1 MVLRLLP
8 AHAPLPLW
16 RREGQR
22 ALETWLQARSATPLM
37 DLAGLACARLA
48 LAIAPHARHIWVLA
62 GPGNNGGDGLEA
74 AMHLHRWGLQV
85 QVLLLASPEALPP
98 DARRAWQRAVAAG
111 VPVEQAPS
119 TGLGPPPE
127 LGPQDLCIDALLGLG
142 ARRAPEAVVLQAIHA
157 LRQTLAVVLA
167 IDLPSGLD
175 ADSGQLLGAHEGAA
189 VRADHTL
196 CLLAAKPGLF
206 MGQGRDLCGQLW
218 LDTLGLPAPKTDTAW
233 TDLPAP
239 DAWLNTAP
247 VPQVRRHASHKGNH
261 GDVAVVGGEV
271 LNTGT
276 GMSGAAV
283 LAAQAALRGGAG
295 RVMLSLLG
303 PAHNEGIAPDLMR
316 RAVADLP
323 LAELTV
329 VAGCGGGRAI
339 AQPLGRILQRSARL
353 VLDADGLNRL
363 VEDPWLQDL
372 LRTRAQRQQATVLTP
387 HPLEAARLLGCSTA
401 QVQADRL
408 QAAQALAAQCAC
420 VVVLKGSGT
429 VIAAPGQTPRLN
441 PTGNGLLASGGT
453 GDVLA
458 GLIGARLAL
467 SRDAWRAACDAVWI
481 HGQTADDWPAAQA
494 LTASALAER
503 LR

>member
-1 MVLRLLP
+1 MVQRLLP
-8 AHAPLPLW
+8 MREPTPLW

-22 ALETWLQARSATPLM
+22 ALEALQRSRSATPLM

-48 LAIAPHARHIWVLA
+48 LALAPHARCIWVLA

-74 AMHLHRWGLQV
+74 ALHLHRWGLPVQV
-85 QVLLLASPEALPP
+85 QLLASPEALPS
-98 DARRAWQRAVAAG
+98 DAHRAWQRATEAG
-111 VPVEQAPS
+111 VPLQI
-119 TGLGPPPE
+119 GLGPAPA

-142 ARRAPEAVVLQAIHA
+142 AKRAPEGLLHEAIHA
-157 LRQTLAVVLA
+157 LRQQRAPVLA

-175 ADSGQLLGAHEGAA
+175 ADSGQPLGTLEDC

-218 LDTLGLPAPKTDTAW
+218 LDTLGLPEAVDE
-233 TDLPAP
+233 LPAP
-239 DAWLNTAP
+239 DAWLNPPPAP
-247 VPQVRRHASHKGNH
+247 AHRAHASHKGSH
-261 GDVAVVGGEV
+261 GDVAVVGGES
-271 LNTGT
+271 LSTET
-276 GMSGAAV
+276 GMGGAAL
-283 LAAQAALRGGAG
+283 LAALAALHGGAG

-303 PAHNEGIAPDLMR
+303 PATPHALAPDLMR
-316 RAVADLP
+316 RALPELP
-323 LAELTV
+323 LGELTL

-339 AQPLGRILQRSARL
+339 AQPLGQLLQRSARL

-363 VEDPWLQDL
+363 ADDPWLQDL
-372 LRTRAQRQQATVLTP
+372 LRARAQRRQPTVLTP
-387 HPLEAARLLGCSTA
+387 HPLEAARLLGCSTS

-408 QAAQALAAQCAC
+408 RAAQELARRYAC

-429 VIAAPGQTPRLN
+429 VLAAPGQTPRIN
-441 PTGNGLLASGGT
+441 PTGNGLLATGGT

-458 GLIGARLAL
+458 GLLGARLAR
-467 SRDAWRAACDAVWI
+467 SRDAWTAACDAVWT
-481 HGQTADDWPAAQA
+481 HGQAADNWPAGQA
-494 LTASALAER
+494 LTASALVEQ

>member
-1 MVLRLLP
+1 MVHRPLP

-48 LAIAPHARHIWVLA
+48 LAIAPHARCIWVLA

-74 AMHLHRWGLQV
+74 ALQLHRWGLHVQV
-85 QVLLLASPEALPP
+85 QLLASPEALPP
-98 DARRAWQRAVAAG
+98 DARRAWLRAREAG
-111 VPVEQAPS
+111 VPMQQ
-119 TGLGPPPE
+119 GLGTVPA
-127 LGPQDLCIDALLGLG
+127 LGPLDLCIDAVLGLG
-142 ARRAPEAVVLQAIHA
+142 SRRVPEGVVLQAIQA
-157 LRQTLAVVLA
+157 LRQTPAMVLAV
-167 IDLPSGLD
+167 DLPSGLD
-175 ADSGQLLGAHEGAA
+175 ADSGQLLSAPDGAG

-206 MGQGRDLCGQLW
+206 MGHGRDLCGQLW
-218 LDTLGLPAPKTDTAW
+218 LDTLGLSASWTDSPS
-233 TDLPAP
+233 TDLPTP
-239 DAWLNTAP
+239 DAWLNTSPA
-247 VPQVRRHASHKGNH
+247 PQVRRHASHKGSH

-303 PAHNEGIAPDLMR
+303 PALNQGIAPDLMR
-316 RAVADLP
+316 RDVADLP
-323 LAELTV
+323 LGELTV

-339 AQPLGRILQRSARL
+339 AQPLGRIVQHSARL

-363 VEDPWLQDL
+363 AEDPWLQDL
-372 LRTRAQRQQATVLTP
+372 LRQRSERLLPTVLTP
-387 HPLEAARLLGCSTA
+387 HPLEAARLLGSSTA
-401 QVQADRL
+401 QVQANRL
-408 QAAQALAAQCAC
+408 QAAQALATRYAC

-429 VIAAPGQTPRLN
+429 VVAAPGQRPRIN
-441 PTGNGLLASGGT
+441 PTGNGRLATGGT

-458 GLIGARLAL
+458 GLMGARLAGGQA
-467 SRDAWRAACDAVWI
+467 AWSAACDAVWT
-481 HGQTADDWPAAQA
+481 HGQAADDWPPQLA

>member
-1 MVLRLLP
+1 MVHRLLP

-48 LAIAPHARHIWVLA
+48 LAIAPHARCIWVLA

-74 AMHLHRWGLQV
+74 ALQLHRWGLHVQV
-85 QVLLLASPEALPP
+85 QLLASPEALPP
-98 DARRAWQRAVAAG
+98 DARRAWLRAREAG
-111 VPVEQAPS
+111 VPMQQ
-119 TGLGPPPE
+119 GLGTVPA
-127 LGPQDLCIDALLGLG
+127 LGPLDLCIDAVLGLG
-142 ARRAPEAVVLQAIHA
+142 SRRVPEGVVLQAIQA
-157 LRQTLAVVLA
+157 LRQTPAMVLAV
-167 IDLPSGLD
+167 DLPSGLD
-175 ADSGQLLGAHEGAA
+175 ADSGQLLSAPDGAG

-206 MGQGRDLCGQLW
+206 MGHGRDLCGQLW
-218 LDTLGLPAPKTDTAW
+218 LDTLGLTASWTDSPS
-233 TDLPAP
+233 TDLPPP
-239 DAWLNTAP
+239 DAWLNTSPA
-247 VPQVRRHASHKGNH
+247 PQVRRHASHKGSH

-303 PAHNEGIAPDLMR
+303 PALNQGIAPDLMR
-316 RAVADLP
+316 RDVADLP
-323 LAELTV
+323 LGELTV

-339 AQPLGRILQRSARL
+339 AQPLGRIVQHSARL

-363 VEDPWLQDL
+363 AEDPWLQDL
-372 LRTRAQRQQATVLTP
+372 LRQRSQRLLPTVLTP
-387 HPLEAARLLGCSTA
+387 HPLEAARLLGSSTA
-401 QVQADRL
+401 QVQANRL
-408 QAAQALAAQCAC
+408 QAAQALATRYAC

-429 VIAAPGQTPRLN
+429 VLAAPGQTPRIN
-441 PTGNGLLASGGT
+441 PTGNGRLATGGT

-458 GLIGARLAL
+458 GLLGARLAAQGE
-467 SRDAWRAACDAVWI
+467 AWHAACDAVWT
-481 HGQTADDWPAAQA
+481 HGQAADDWPTGPA

>member
-1 MVLRLLP
+1 MVQRLLP
-8 AHAPLPLW
+8 ALTPMPLW

-22 ALETWLQARSATPLM
+22 ALEAWLKARSATPLM

-48 LAIAPHARHIWVLA
+48 LAIAPHARRIWVLA

-74 AMHLHRWGLQV
+74 ALHLHRWGLQV
-85 QVLLLASPEALPP
+85 KVQLLAAPEAWPP
-98 DARRAWQRAVAAG
+98 DARRAWQRARDAG
-111 VPVEQAPS
+111 VPMQQ
-119 TGLGPPPE
+119 GLGAVPT
-127 LGPQDLCIDALLGLG
+127 LGPRDLCIDAVLGLG
-142 ARRAPEAVVLQAIHA
+142 ARRAPEGAVLQAIHA
-157 LRQTLAVVLA
+157 LRQTPAVVMA

-175 ADSGQLLGAHEGAA
+175 ADSGQLLSAPEGAG

-206 MGQGRDLCGQLW
+206 MGHGRDLCGQLW
-218 LDTLGLPAPKTDTAW
+218 LDTLGLPASWTDTAW
-233 TDLPAP
+233 TGLPAP
-239 DAWLNTAP
+239 DAWLNSAP
-247 VPQVRRHASHKGNH
+247 APQVRRHASHKGSH

-303 PAHNEGIAPDLMR
+303 PALNQGIAPDLMR
-316 RAVADLP
+316 RDVADLP
-323 LAELTV
+323 LGELTV

-339 AQPLGRILQRSARL
+339 AQPLGRIVQHSARL

-363 VEDPWLQDL
+363 AEDPWLQDL
-372 LRTRAQRQQATVLTP
+372 LRQRSPRLLPTVLTP
-387 HPLEAARLLGCSTA
+387 HPLEAARLLGSSTA

-408 QAAQALAAQCAC
+408 QAAQALATRYAC

-429 VIAAPGQTPRLN
+429 VVAAPGQSPRIN
-441 PTGNGLLASGGT
+441 PSGNGRLATGGT

-458 GLIGARLAL
+458 GLLGARLAGGQA
-467 SRDAWRAACDAVWI
+467 AWTAACDAVWT
-481 HGQTADDWPAAQA
+481 HGQAADDWPPQQA